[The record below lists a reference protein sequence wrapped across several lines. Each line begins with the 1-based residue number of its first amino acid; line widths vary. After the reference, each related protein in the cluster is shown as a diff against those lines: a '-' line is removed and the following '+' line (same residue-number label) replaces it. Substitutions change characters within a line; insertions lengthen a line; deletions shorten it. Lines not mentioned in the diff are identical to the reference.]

1 MNRKISEVNQDNIC
15 MKGKLKEMERLAL
28 DLERLRQVGEENNR
42 IKA

>member
-1 MNRKISEVNQDNIC
+1 
-15 MKGKLKEMERLAL
+15 MKGKFKDMERLAL